1 MLLSVK
7 FVKGINKYL
16 VKEGLFKCFFV
27 HGMIYT
33 LCLFETESEN
43 TNDGIDDEEKDPE
56 YNYLAEIE
64 EMMDS
69 DEELRN
75 DRAVKISSQCIAY
88 LLQHVACVMALLAPS
103 LNFVFW
109 KLRRNLVSTI

>member
-1 MLLSVK
+1 
-7 FVKGINKYL
+7 
-16 VKEGLFKCFFV
+16 
-27 HGMIYT
+27 MIYT

-75 DRAVKISSQCIAY
+75 DRAVKISSQCIAH
-88 LLQHVACVMALLAPS
+88 LLQHIACVMALLATS

-109 KLRRNLVSTI
+109 KLRRNLVSTIWVKDVT

>member
-1 MLLSVK
+1 M
-7 FVKGINKYL
+7 
-16 VKEGLFKCFFV
+16 LFKCFFV
-27 HGMIYT
+27 YGMIYT

-88 LLQHVACVMALLAPS
+88 LLQHVTCVMALLALS
-103 LNFVFW
+103 LNFVF
-109 KLRRNLVSTI
+109 LETT

>member
-1 MLLSVK
+1 
-7 FVKGINKYL
+7 
-16 VKEGLFKCFFV
+16 
-27 HGMIYT
+27 MIYT

-88 LLQHVACVMALLAPS
+88 LLQHVTCVMALLALS
-103 LNFVFW
+103 LNFVF
-109 KLRRNLVSTI
+109 LETT